1 MILERFR
8 PDWPHYLER
17 FHAERP
23 GITEDLLL
31 DCRDDAGRD
40 PYQWL
45 ASGVTPGGR
54 VLDLAC
60 GSGPMHGLL
69 GPGWIGVDRSA
80 EELERAS
87 ANDAGPVARAD
98 ALALPLPSHSV
109 DAVVCSMALMLV
121 SPLTRALD
129 EIRRVLVP
137 GGALHVMVPA
147 RRPLT
152 AGDTRR
158 YLRLYLALASPARFP
173 PSPMRRHSTGV
184 LSDAGFSVATV
195 ERQRFDYPLVD
206 PASGRRLV
214 DALYLPGV
222 APRRQERASQVA
234 QRWIGSALGIA
245 LERIVARCDHR
256 GQGSA
261 PAPSCGSTGSVDR
274 GPPSSVGASRP
285 SEDGVGMSPPSSGI

>member
-1 MILERFR
+1 MIRDRFR

-17 FHAERP
+17 FHTERP

-31 DCRDDAGRD
+31 DCRDDNGRD

-45 ASGVTPGGR
+45 ASGVTSGGR

-80 EELERAS
+80 EELDRAV

-98 ALALPLPSHSV
+98 ALALPMPSHSV

-121 SPLTRALD
+121 SPLTRAL
-129 EIRRVLVP
+129 EEMRRVLVP

-158 YLRLYLALASPARFP
+158 YLRLYLALVSPARFP
-173 PSPMRRHSTGV
+173 PSPLRRHPTRV
-184 LSDAGFSVATV
+184 LAEAGFSASTI
-195 ERQRFDYPLVD
+195 EHRRFDYPLVD

-222 APRRQERASQVA
+222 AAPRLDRASRVA
-234 QRWIGSALGIA
+234 ERWIGSALGIA
-245 LERIVARCDHR
+245 LQRIVARRDH
-256 GQGSA
+256 
-261 PAPSCGSTGSVDR
+261 
-274 GPPSSVGASRP
+274 
-285 SEDGVGMSPPSSGI
+285 